1 MRLHPHVPVVPP
13 SSYQAVNMM
22 VLYPLAGWM
31 ADVYLGRYHTLRYSM
46 WLMWVTMVMA
56 TALITLGHILPD
68 YHTLTTVINYGVFP
82 LAYILMNIGLA
93 GFKANI
99 LPFGTDQLQE
109 AGSHQFSAYVHWF
122 VWTLFLSQG
131 LDLLLVS
138 VTPPD
143 TVLPVQ
149 ALMQTAGISLAL
161 ISDALC
167 RQWLTRQPGT
177 SNPLKTV
184 LQVLRYT
191 VRHKRP
197 SRQPSAFT
205 YSRHS
210 RPSRLDLAKTTYGGQ
225 FLTEEVE
232 DVKTFMH
239 MLVMLLALFG
249 YFMNNVGAFRTV
261 SVLVQHLRHMQVGT
275 ITPSHPALTSLSP
288 PPPCFLCL
296 FLTSSLFPRGRVNL
310 LGAPSQTSRPI
321 STQLVSCCSP

>member
-1 MRLHPHVPVVPP
+1 
-13 SSYQAVNMM
+13 MM

-56 TALITLGHILPD
+56 TALITLSHIFPD
-68 YHTLTTVINYGVFP
+68 NNTLTTVTNYGVFP

-109 AGSHQFSAYVHWF
+109 AGSHQLSAYVHWF

-131 LDLLLVS
+131 VDLLLVTI
-138 VTPPD
+138 TPPD
-143 TVLPVQ
+143 IVLPVQ
-149 ALMQTAGISLAL
+149 ALAQTAGISLAL

-167 RQWLTRQPGT
+167 GQCLTRQPGST
-177 SNPLKTV
+177 NPLKTV

-191 VRHKRP
+191 AKHKQP

-205 YSRHS
+205 YTRRS
-210 RPSRLDLAKTTYGGQ
+210 RPSRIDLAKTTYGGQ
-225 FLTEEVE
+225 FTTEEVE
-232 DVKTFMH
+232 DVKTFLH
-239 MLVMLLALFG
+239 MLVILLALFG

-261 SVLVQHLRHMQVGT
+261 ALLMQHLRNMQVGT
-275 ITPSHPALTSLSP
+275 TWDTHAPSLTHSSHPSLNSSISPSPLSSLSLSP
-288 PPPCFLCL
+288 
-296 FLTSSLFPRGRVNL
+296 G
-310 LGAPSQTSRPI
+310 
-321 STQLVSCCSP
+321 